1 MKRIDKITAAIET
14 AILSRVKNSSI
25 YGEYYKRTDSNKA
38 DWTKLAKNYKAKT
51 IKDWTLAVLMATDPL
66 NPRRAEL
73 MRFYESLKLD
83 LHLGSCV
90 DNRIL
95 PIQCAPFK
103 LTDKSGKDDTEAHKL
118 LERPWYIDLVKL
130 ICMHTFEGT
139 KLIEMIELN
148 EKGELKEV
156 SEIPQSNFVAKD
168 GIVIKEEYD
177 TNGVLYKEGA
187 YLDYY
192 VQIGNDYNL
201 GLFNLVAMIVLAK
214 KLGLG
219 SWMSYID
226 KFGVPPVF
234 AITDRMDKTRT
245 DELFEMLASFRSN
258 HFAVLQGNEKIEVP
272 NNYGTDGYQSFEALN
287 KHCDDS
293 MSKFFLGGTGT
304 SDAKSFVGSAEV
316 HERLLKYRH
325 QVDKLL
331 LKFYMNEEIIPR
343 LVKLS
348 SVYSPLA
355 NLYFEFD
362 ETETMTLAEKIKAVV
377 ELSKF
382 YKFDVLELAKI
393 TGLPVTE
400 IREAIAADSTPP
412 VDPQKKKPS
421 ASVTGANHL
430 FYAPLARANTGIFA
444 STWDAAIDRLATQLY
459 NGEVKP
465 ADLDL
470 DLVLKNYSALSKSA
484 EAAWGKGYYEDELTR
499 KFRENLLRFSGAKS
513 NNLMTL
519 LDDLRTQVKDKQS
532 YIDEAKKIVAK
543 HNETYM
549 NVEQKYVAN
558 KTSTAKD
565 FIQFNTDIEIYPN
578 LKVRTMQD
586 DNVRESHRA
595 NEGVVMPVNKCTYTP
610 PFDPGCRCWLEQ
622 TTDEVTK
629 HGLTNINPKWATN
642 PTTKGAIFSDQ
653 HSYFES
659 ITGKSIQLVR
669 QNTEL
674 MKQFAPYNKSIET
687 KAGNKVLVND
697 FAHVQDMNQNI
708 DAAKKVADEL
718 GKDIYIR
725 HHIDGIKD
733 YKNPEYGIGTPNML
747 GDLKTFDIKNNN
759 SIDTFFVNSLKDCS
773 KKKCKYAVCDITLA
787 TKEDIDAMLVRRLYG
802 SLGTN
807 RYKTIEQVVVINGN
821 KVVEISRKQ
830 IAKLDFTDLLKSI

>member
-430 FYAPLARANTGIFA
+430 FYAPYALANSGIFA
-444 STWDAAIDRLATQLY
+444 ATWDAAIDRLATQLY

-465 ADLDL
+465 ADLDR
-470 DLVLKNYSALSKSA
+470 DLVLKNYSALSKSS

-821 KVVEISRKQ
+821 KVAEISRKQ
-830 IAKLDFTDLLKSI
+830 IAKLDFTDLLKFI